1 MDGIEEEKIE
11 EYILKSLASKGVLT
25 RERAEELKKVLE
37 KAKKERKGYI
47 ELIKDMDDLF
57 LKWEKESGEPLRD
70 LYFHYI
76 LAFPPI
82 ISAVGYER
90 ALKVLEKALA

>member
-1 MDGIEEEKIE
+1 MNGIEEEKIE

-25 RERAEELKKVLE
+25 KERAKEFKKVLE
-37 KAKKERKGYI
+37 KAKEERKSYL
-47 ELIKDMDDLF
+47 EFIKEMDDLF
-57 LKWEKESGEPLRD
+57 INWEKETGEPLRD

-76 LAFPPI
+76 LAFYPI
-82 ISAVGYER
+82 VSAIGYDR

>member
-1 MDGIEEEKIE
+1 MDRIEEEKIE

-25 RERAEELKKVLE
+25 RERVEELKKVLE
-37 KAKKERKGYI
+37 KAKKERKGYV

-57 LKWEKESGEPLRD
+57 LKWEKESGKPLRD

-82 ISAVGYER
+82 ISVIGYDR
-90 ALKVLEKALA
+90 TLKVLEKALA